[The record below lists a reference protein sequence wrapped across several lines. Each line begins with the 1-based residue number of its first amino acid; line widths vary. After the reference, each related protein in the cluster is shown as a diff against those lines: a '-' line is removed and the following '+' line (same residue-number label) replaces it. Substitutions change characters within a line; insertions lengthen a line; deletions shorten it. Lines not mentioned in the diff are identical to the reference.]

1 MPMFTPKEIREL
13 GLSFIVLTL
22 AFALVFEY
30 PVPSISVVG
39 ISAIAVGTGF
49 VLHELGHKLTAQHYG
64 YRAEFEMSRMGLLLA
79 IATPLLTLGHLL
91 FAAPGA
97 VVIHEGVHTY
107 TIPPERRRI
116 HHLHISV
123 AGIVVN
129 IVLAL
134 TFFSLASMSAA
145 PAWGIAAYI
154 NALLALFNL
163 IPFGPLDGAKVMRL
177 SPATWAVC
185 FGLAFVLLYLI

>member
-1 MPMFTPKEIREL
+1 MFTSREIREL
-13 GLSFIVLTL
+13 VLSFVVLTL
-22 AFALVFEY
+22 GFSLVFDY
-30 PVPSISVVG
+30 PVPSLYVVG
-39 ISAIAVGTGF
+39 ISALAVGTGF

-64 YRAEFEMSRMGLLLA
+64 YSAGFEMSRMGLLLA
-79 IATPLLTLGHLL
+79 IATPLLTFGHFV

-107 TIPPERRRI
+107 IIPPERRRI

-123 AGIVVN
+123 AGVVVN

-134 TFFSLASMSAA
+134 IFFSLSLVSPA
-145 PAWGIAAYI
+145 PVWRIAAYI

-163 IPFGPLDGAKVMRL
+163 VPFGPLDGAKVMRL
-177 SPATWAVC
+177 SPTTWAAC
-185 FGLAFVLLYLI
+185 FGFAFVLLYFI